1 MSESTPKPIEKP
13 LKVGQRV
20 DIVKDAQNKLRGTVA
35 YVGTTLFSP
44 GKWIGVILDEPKGK
58 NNGTVMG
65 KTYFSCKES
74 HGMFVRQNSCIVLD
88 DGVEGNPPRAT
99 SISPPIP
106 ESPAVFDDKLKV
118 KSRLPILATPK
129 TPSLQH
135 GSSQPQTTPLSSRVE
150 TQPKADESVPSTPKG
165 DLAGKRAIPSGQF
178 IETGFV
184 ETLKTQF
191 TPGQA
196 LSPSLS
202 MAIEERVSG
211 LQLSQENE
219 NLKAEIRDLN
229 EKLETLKVRRNQD
242 KEKLK
247 EADKMR
253 LQLDQLLEFK
263 RAILESQSQLQK
275 ELARVKQ
282 EAKDALIEQQ
292 SKNHDSDEYQEMLE
306 MATLDKEMAEEKAES
321 LQLELEQ
328 AKQKVEELAL
338 DLELLKA
345 EMSEKG
351 IEGAGSSLEIKQLEQ
366 QNIRMKETLV
376 KMRDLAAHEKH
387 QHQRVLKE
395 MEDKLSEL
403 NDLKKAKQSLTTQVE
418 EKRAMVTELQEQVDA
433 ALGAEEMVEQLTD
446 RNLALEEKIGEL
458 QDAVAD
464 LEQLHDMNEELQET
478 ARETE
483 LELREELDISRTK
496 IQEMIKER
504 DAIHEMVADRNGTID
519 KFREVV
525 QQMQQSNLQLRE
537 ALERETNK
545 PVGAPPEVI
554 DYQKMFTETKT
565 FTKTIDLE
573 LRKLDVQQ
581 ALQHVSYLCTYM
593 PDSFMGRGGDY
604 HSVQQLL
611 LMSRLLFKCDMLAAQ
626 VKEKF
631 PGCAGDLSNTVKS
644 AGADQCIFGARFLH
658 WIFALQGVVRQFSYA
673 LNSCSPQQFLEMGTL
688 HQEMLQQEKAID
700 FYVELLR
707 KDQLDENVQ
716 LEALEKVVTYFNS
729 IYAVQ
734 FSSFTNGVALLTDHA
749 KVLLASCCGLTA
761 LGSRVQSMMQSGHEG
776 SDVAKSIKEVLSQAN
791 QWQQYART
799 IKRRLPTDGSTG
811 PINLP
816 VETTPRMT
824 QCAGHLS
831 RLLKTMLAWCRMVSQ
846 QLSVSSEPD
855 SGVAI
860 AKMRELAHAAA
871 DQVYTDDY
879 TSDNG
884 FFDSIHAS
892 LSFVNTTFSTVSNS
906 LVDGQYDFD
915 GTPTVEAPKAPVGLR
930 AQTLKAEIRDLENL
944 RHKLDERESLIKE
957 LNIML
962 RNKQEELSEMNVRK
976 EMTEKKLSNLAR
988 DNEVATEKLTPAELQ
1003 LTPASLGKPGPLKP
1017 WNRSAQRESM
1027 YVDAVLD
1034 VCPGQRY
1041 MVVDCGGG
1049 TVDITVHQVMDLDGQ
1064 HLKEL
1069 HRATGGPYGSIGVDL
1084 AFEQLLDNI
1093 FGSDFMNHFKTRL
1106 PASYVDLMVSFE
1118 ARKRHASPYR
1128 CNPLNIALPFSLIDC
1143 FRKYRGREVE
1153 FAIRKHGDPHV
1164 RWSTQGMLRLDQE
1177 AMKSLFQ
1184 PTLRAIIE
1192 HIEDVLVHPDLVGI
1206 DYLFL
1211 VGGFAESPLLQQA
1224 VRSHFGEHVTVIIPQ
1239 DVSLAILKGAVLYG
1253 VNPNAIT
1260 VRRSRLTYGVAVL
1273 NRFIQGRHPIEKRVV
1288 KDGIAYC
1295 KDIFDKFVMA
1305 DQSVSMG
1312 ERVVRSYSPARRHQR
1327 RIVLNVFSA
1336 DNDDVQF
1343 VTDPGVRMFATLSL
1357 DLGFNYAVK
1366 TRREIRVT
1374 MEFGDTEI
1382 RASAVDVFSGN
1393 TIKASFD
1400 FLDDKSQ

>member
-88 DGVEGNPPRAT
+88 DGVEDNPPRAT

-118 KSRLPILATPK
+118 KSRTKLSSNRLPILATPK

-988 DNEVATEKLTPAELQ
+988 DNEVATEKLTRKLEDNMLLLKRKEKEFNETLEHLQSDMATLEKEKAELKEKLMHSSKKVLLEGLTKSAAGPAPFAFPTHAPAHPAPVPAET
-1003 LTPASLGKPGPLKP
+1003 TPS
-1017 WNRSAQRESM
+1017 SSS
-1027 YVDAVLD
+1027 
-1034 VCPGQRY
+1034 
-1041 MVVDCGGG
+1041 
-1049 TVDITVHQVMDLDGQ
+1049 TVHDSPLLLNKISHLREALRQSEMEKARLMGDDLR
-1064 HLKEL
+1064 KK
-1069 HRATGGPYGSIGVDL
+1069 
-1084 AFEQLLDNI
+1084 FEALPPL
-1093 FGSDFMNHFKTRL
+1093 RL
-1106 PASYVDLMVSFE
+1106 PAKNIPVSDDTLE
-1118 ARKRHASPYR
+1118 VNRLIKQAAELKR
-1128 CNPLNIALPFSLIDC
+1128 NILRTHSQCKFIDPT
-1143 FRKYRGREVE
+1143 
-1153 FAIRKHGDPHV
+1153 DPKFNQKSNNL
-1164 RWSTQGMLRLDQE
+1164 STQLSIQRMQMERDVIKLQAAVARLAASRKPGAE
-1177 AMKSLFQ
+1177 IRTATTTFPIPELSKAMNDS
-1184 PTLRAIIE
+1184 A
-1192 HIEDVLVHPDLVGI
+1192 
-1206 DYLFL
+1206 
-1211 VGGFAESPLLQQA
+1211 A
-1224 VRSHFGEHVTVIIPQ
+1224 VELGH
-1239 DVSLAILKGAVLYG
+1239 
-1253 VNPNAIT
+1253 
-1260 VRRSRLTYGVAVL
+1260 
-1273 NRFIQGRHPIEKRVV
+1273 
-1288 KDGIAYC
+1288 
-1295 KDIFDKFVMA
+1295 
-1305 DQSVSMG
+1305 
-1312 ERVVRSYSPARRHQR
+1312 
-1327 RIVLNVFSA
+1327 
-1336 DNDDVQF
+1336 
-1343 VTDPGVRMFATLSL
+1343 LSL
-1357 DLGFNYAVK
+1357 PLKNTLDGNQPLPLVLGMK
-1366 TRREIRVT
+1366 EIRHLHQMVLT
-1374 MEFGDTEI
+1374 M
-1382 RASAVDVFSGN
+1382 V
-1393 TIKASFD
+1393 
-1400 FLDDKSQ
+1400 